1 MFELFVVDGSTRTFD
16 SLNRDARFSDD
27 HGRSEK
33 AVDSANGELEL
44 LDRRGV
50 GKGSSCYSKR
60 TRISVKE
67 LNEEY
72 V

>member
-1 MFELFVVDGSTRTFD
+1 MFELFVVDGSTGTFD